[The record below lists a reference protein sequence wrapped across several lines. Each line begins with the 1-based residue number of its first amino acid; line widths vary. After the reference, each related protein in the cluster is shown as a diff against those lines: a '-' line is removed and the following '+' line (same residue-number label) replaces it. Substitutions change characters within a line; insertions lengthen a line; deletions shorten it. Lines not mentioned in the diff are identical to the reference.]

1 MSDYL
6 HIQQHLHFV
15 HYFEIQLIQNEPTS
29 TVIIVHNCGNKKK
42 YVTNT
47 GQDLWHANKFI
58 FNMCR
63 YISEPILIME
73 DDIVIKDKLVDKYFN
88 YLEKIKEFDNI
99 IFSGNDKKERIND
112 LISKAIHIST
122 TGMYLVKNHYYQT
135 LIDNFQEA
143 VNKMEQNI
151 TKNKDIDRNN
161 NAIDVNWKKLQKK
174 DNWIIFNENLGYQE
188 PGFSDIE
195 NRNVDYLW
203 CLN

>member
-1 MSDYL
+1 MKTFIINLKRRIDRKNKMINRLNNLKQFDYQFIEAIDCNNGAIGCGKS
-6 HIQQHLHFV
+6 HIKCLK
-15 HYFEIQLIQNEPTS
+15 LALNQNLP
-29 TVIIVHNCGNKKK
+29 
-42 YVTNT
+42 Y
-47 GQDLWHANKFI
+47 
-58 FNMCR
+58 
-63 YISEPILIME
+63 ILIME

-88 YLEKIKEFDNI
+88 YLEKIKEFDII

>member
-1 MSDYL
+1 MKTFIINLKRRIDRKNKMINRLNNLKQFDYQFIEAIDCNYGAIGCGKS
-6 HIQQHLHFV
+6 HIKCLK
-15 HYFEIQLIQNEPTS
+15 LALNQNLP
-29 TVIIVHNCGNKKK
+29 
-42 YVTNT
+42 Y
-47 GQDLWHANKFI
+47 
-58 FNMCR
+58 
-63 YISEPILIME
+63 ILIME

-88 YLEKIKEFDNI
+88 YLEKIKEFDII

-122 TGMYLVKNHYYQT
+122 TGMYLVKNHYYQK

-143 VNKMEQNI
+143 VNKMEKNI

>member
-1 MSDYL
+1 MKTFIINLKRRIDRKNKMINRLNNLKQFDYQFIEAIDCNYGAIGCGKS
-6 HIQQHLHFV
+6 HIKCLK
-15 HYFEIQLIQNEPTS
+15 LALNQNLP
-29 TVIIVHNCGNKKK
+29 
-42 YVTNT
+42 Y
-47 GQDLWHANKFI
+47 
-58 FNMCR
+58 
-63 YISEPILIME
+63 ILIME
-73 DDIVIKDKLVDKYFN
+73 DDIVIKDKLADKYFN
-88 YLEKIKEFDNI
+88 YLEKIKEFDVV